1 MQKSFLLF
9 LALSFI
15 QCKTE
20 NYPITGTITLPF
32 KTGEKYLSVTESD
45 YQYSYHFIPLE
56 TKEESLLSKIFCIKR
71 YNNYLYIHSLFNKSV
86 MIFSDSG
93 KFIKKIPIGR
103 GPGEI
108 MDPLYITIDEQN
120 KQLEILDFFRQIK
133 KYTDRKSVV

>member
-71 YNNYLYIHSLFNKSV
+71 YNNLKSA
-86 MIFSDSG
+86 SNLNGNLNCS
-93 KFIKKIPIGR
+93 K
-103 GPGEI
+103 E
-108 MDPLYITIDEQN
+108 
-120 KQLEILDFFRQIK
+120 LEH
-133 KYTDRKSVV
+133 YAS

>member
-1 MQKSFLLF
+1 
-9 LALSFI
+9 
-15 QCKTE
+15 
-20 NYPITGTITLPF
+20 
-32 KTGEKYLSVTESD
+32 
-45 YQYSYHFIPLE
+45 
-56 TKEESLLSKIFCIKR
+56 
-71 YNNYLYIHSLFNKSV
+71 

-133 KYTDRKSVV
+133 KYTFRRRLYSVTTMLYIF

>member
-71 YNNYLYIHSLFNKSV
+71 AVPPFPLPYTQRAVDALTFHTGVRNRV
-86 MIFSDSG
+86 
-93 KFIKKIPIGR
+93 FISQG
-103 GPGEI
+103 
-108 MDPLYITIDEQN
+108 
-120 KQLEILDFFRQIK
+120 
-133 KYTDRKSVV
+133 